1 MINIFGSCVGQR
13 PHKSFLLFLFFIV
26 VIASCRTISPVVEN
40 DGIFSGD
47 DIYANL
53 VDKSPDVSTYSVRR
67 MNVKIIENDE
77 EMNLRGSV
85 RISRDSAIL
94 VSINAFAGIEAARIL
109 LTPDSVKILDRI
121 NRSYFAGDYLEAEK
135 FLPVRINYDIVQ
147 GIFFGS
153 SVKLLNEFDLPDRSK
168 TGYSFEDNSMT
179 LRYTGNIFKFNEVSF
194 DDDVLQ
200 ILFDNHFLTRDV
212 EVFSADKNVYSKL
225 SFNSFAYM
233 DDQYFPDDI
242 DFYFVSHSIPLH
254 ANFRLSR
261 IEINQ
266 EINFPFSIPSAYK
279 SY

>member
-1 MINIFGSCVGQR
+1 MINIFGNSVGQR
-13 PHKSFLLFLFFIV
+13 PHKAFLLFLFFVV
-26 VIASCRTISPVVEN
+26 VIASCRTIAPVVEN

-53 VDKSPDVSTYSVRR
+53 VDRSPNVSTYSVRR

-85 RISRDSAIL
+85 RISKDSAIL
-94 VSINAFAGIEAARIL
+94 ISINAFAGFEAARIL
-109 LTPDSVKILDRI
+109 LTPDSVKIIDRI
-121 NRSYFAGDYLEAEK
+121 NRSYFAGDYLEAGK
-135 FLPVRINYDIVQ
+135 IFPVRINYHIVQ

-168 TGYSFEDNSMT
+168 TGYSFEDNSMS
-179 LRYTGNIFKFNEVSF
+179 LRYTGNIFNFNEISF
-194 DDDVLQ
+194 DDDILQ
-200 ILFDNHFLTRDV
+200 ILFDNEFLIRDV

-225 SFNSFAYM
+225 SYNSFAYM
-233 DDQYFPDDI
+233 EDQYFPEDI

-266 EINFPFSIPSAYK
+266 ELNFPFSIPSAYK